1 MLRLQLPTCNP
12 PTLQHTHAHTH
23 THTHR
28 MEVVCTFNLP
38 AKVAAVA
45 MSHLATSHCLI
56 AAGCHD
62 PHLRLCDPASGA
74 FTHTLVG
81 HRYGTDSL
89 CVVCHAHSRY
99 ESCKLKAG
107 SLDEAMVV
115 ARCPGEQNGDFSVL
129 IYSRIKVQSYV
140 LLRSSLKR
148 RTIAKTQ
155 FFCNWQNQ

>member
-56 AAGCHD
+56 ASGCHD

-89 CVVCHAHSRY
+89 CVVCHAHSSR
-99 ESCKLKAG
+99 ESCKHVTHTPSWGTGMAPNHCVLCVMHTRVVSRANMSHTHPRGPQVWLRIIVCCVSCTLK
-107 SLDEAMVV
+107 
-115 ARCPGEQNGDFSVL
+115 
-129 IYSRIKVQSYV
+129 I
-140 LLRSSLKR
+140 
-148 RTIAKTQ
+148 
-155 FFCNWQNQ
+155 